1 MPLTVMSKPI
11 KLSIQLLKVQN
22 FGDLGTV
29 TPRNVDVV
37 RDSPSNLTA
46 ESGNNIGN
54 YLTLNPLRNGQH
66 YLMET

>member
-1 MPLTVMSKPI
+1 MPLTVMLQTNQIINSTPGSGKT
-11 KLSIQLLKVQN
+11 

-29 TPRNVDVV
+29 ENARSSIDVI

-54 YLTLNPLRNGQH
+54 YPH
-66 YLMET
+66 